1 MPASATLCYIR
12 MNSPNL
18 RFKIKWVPHV
28 SRLRRGIAV
37 AVVSLFATGMIHAAA
52 PNDSAPTAS
61 AQTLAAS
68 VDHHYNSLRS
78 LRVEFSQQYAGMG
91 MNRRERGTLLLKK
104 PGRMRWTYSQPAG
117 KLFVLD
123 GKFAYFYGPGDTQV
137 QRIAAKQL
145 DDLRS
150 PLRFLLGHTQ
160 LEKEFIGLTA
170 TPSDGGYTLSGIPK
184 GMEKRVEQM
193 SLQVTPDGV
202 IHSMKI
208 EEIDGAETIF
218 DLSGEQPNPPAPDSE
233 FVFQAPKGVPV
244 VEGTPPV

>member
-1 MPASATLCYIR
+1 MQ
-12 MNSPNL
+12 
-18 RFKIKWVPHV
+18 WVPYV
-28 SRLRRGIAV
+28 SRLRHGIAI
-37 AVVSLFATGMIHAAA
+37 AVLTLLASGVIYATD
-52 PNDSAPTAS
+52 PNESAKTES
-61 AQTLAAS
+61 AQTLANS

-91 MNRRERGTLLLKK
+91 MNRHESGTLLLKK

-123 GKFAYFYGPGDTQV
+123 GKFAYFYGPGDAQV
-137 QRIAAKQL
+137 QRVAAKQL

-160 LEKEFIGLTA
+160 LTTELIGLTA
-170 TPSDGGYTLSGIPK
+170 TPSDSGYQLSGIPK
-184 GMEKRVEQM
+184 GMEKRVERM
-193 SLQVTPDGV
+193 SLLVTPDGV

-208 EEIDGAETIF
+208 EDVDGAETIF
-218 DLSGEQPNPPAPDSE
+218 KLSGEQPNPPAPDSE

-244 VEGTPPV
+244 VEGAPPV